1 VIDMSRKIELL
12 ASFWT
17 IAGDCYPMGPSEIA
31 TFPLR
36 DRVEAAAEAG
46 YTGMGFAHQDLMH
59 NASLIGW
66 RGIKRLLDDHGI
78 IHVEVEFLGDWF
90 ETGQKRVASDRVRK
104 ELLEAAHSLGA
115 RDMKVAGKMWSEEC
129 DVNLMADAFGEVCV
143 EARAANTNVAIEILP
158 VTNIRT
164 LETGLAIVTQADQ
177 PNGGLCL
184 DVWHFARGGINF
196 DKLRRVPTRYVKSVE
211 IDDAAIELKGSVWE
225 DTLFHRL
232 YPGEGS
238 FDIPSFIDAI
248 GATEF
253 NGAYGVE
260 IISES
265 KRKLPLKQQAKQ
277 SFEAAM
283 NQFR

>member
-1 VIDMSRKIELL
+1 MSRKIELL

-46 YTGMGFAHQDLMH
+46 YTGMGFVHQDLMH

-78 IHVEVEFLGDWF
+78 VHVEVEFLGDWF
-90 ETGQKRVASDRVRK
+90 ETDEKRVASDRVRK
-104 ELLEAAHSLGA
+104 ELLEAAHGLGA

-129 DVNLMADAFGEVCV
+129 DVNLMADAFGELCV
-143 EARAANTNVAIEILP
+143 EARASNTDVAIEILP

-184 DVWHFARGGINF
+184 DVWHFARGGISF
-196 DKLRRVPTRYVKSVE
+196 DTLREVPTRYVKSVE
-211 IDDAAIELKGSVWE
+211 IDDAATDLKGSVWE

-248 GATEF
+248 GATGF
-253 NGAYGVE
+253 GGAYGVE
-260 IISES
+260 IISEA
-265 KRKLPLKQQAKQ
+265 KRKLPLRQQAKQ

-283 NQFR
+283 NQFRQP

>member
-1 VIDMSRKIELL
+1 MSRKIELL

-46 YTGMGFAHQDLMH
+46 YTGMGFVHQDLMH

-90 ETGQKRVASDRVRK
+90 ETDEKRVASDRVRK
-104 ELLEAAHSLGA
+104 ELLEAAHGLGA

-129 DVNLMADAFGEVCV
+129 DVNLMADAFGELCV
-143 EARAANTNVAIEILP
+143 EARAANTDVAIEILP

-184 DVWHFARGGINF
+184 DVWHFARGGISF
-196 DKLRRVPTRYVKSVE
+196 DTLRGVPTRYVKSVE
-211 IDDAAIELKGSVWE
+211 IDDAAAELKGSVWE

-248 GATEF
+248 SATGF
-253 NGAYGVE
+253 SGAYGVE
-260 IISES
+260 IISEA
-265 KRKLPLKQQAKQ
+265 KRMLPLKQQAKQ